1 MAPCSVLQ
9 IYAFL
14 YINTAVRWICR
25 LRWFACQAL
34 CPHPVPGLFSPIA
47 YIREW
52 VLRSLESPLP
62 LCIYRIAY
70 FSQKNNWHDTR
81 TSAFVFVLIYELC
94 RFVLYVL
101 TNRLLVWYNN
111 SVVGNPTEQYR
122 RTFLYKKYLIA
133 FSSKNLAFSL
143 PKGLL
148 KQKQ

>member
-1 MAPCSVLQ
+1 MDLPTKAAWP
-9 IYAFL
+9 
-14 YINTAVRWICR
+14 VRRYVVFW
-25 LRWFACQAL
+25 
-34 CPHPVPGLFSPIA
+34 CPGFSPCL
-47 YIREW
+47 YTRER

-70 FSQKNNWHDTR
+70 FPQKNTR
-81 TSAFVFVLIYELC
+81 QDIRIQTFGFIKLFL
-94 RFVLYVL
+94 FVLYVL
-101 TNRLLVWYNN
+101 TNRVVVCYNN
-111 SVVGNPTEQYR
+111 SVVGNPAEQYR